1 MLKSLQLLFHKKKKI
16 KENDHNGI
24 FALFIISWNFVIG
37 NIEILRNKKKY
48 K

>member
-16 KENDHNGI
+16 KENDHGI